1 MLGDLFNRIFI
12 SLSPFVGYLDALNL
26 SAQAAIVNMGF
37 VYFLKA
43 SFLAGFFEYQQ

>member
-1 MLGDLFNRIFI
+1 M
-12 SLSPFVGYLDALNL
+12 SLSPFVGYLDALSL

-43 SFLAGFFEYQQ
+43 SFLAGFFEYQQRD